1 MRKFFTQN
9 NVITHNTAHQC
20 HPELVSGSQKLRRF
34 RNEFGMTINNSS
46 LALGGRGG
54 KYHPET
60 LTRICNVHSSSRT
73 NSALSYRIQT
83 HTLRHSSVVRFVSQR
98 ERAKDEKN
106 LVPACL
112 NALVP
117 IKKKAA
123 FTLAE
128 VLITLGVIGVV
139 AAMTIP
145 TLTTKIREKVAAN
158 KLKDTY
164 AILAEA
170 YKLAVAENGP
180 AEGWD
185 IGDRDSQDGGKKLY
199 EIFKPHLKLS
209 QDCATN
215 NGCFYQGT
223 YKALFNNNWAW
234 QPSSHIPYSRCQ
246 LMNGVVLGFWSA
258 GSGCEWSSAD
268 SNLCGSIW
276 VDINGI
282 DQPNKAGEDF
292 FYFSISDKGIILP
305 NMGNTGTYNTKCKY
319 NDTSN
324 TNGGACTKWVIRK
337 GNFDYLRRD
346 ISEEAK
352 NI

>member
-1 MRKFFTQN
+1 MKRNKN
-9 NVITHNTAHQC
+9 HVITQAEQSVKQPSLGRVPLSLHSCQNPQ
-20 HPELVSGSQKLRRF
+20 
-34 RNEFGMTINNSS
+34 FGMTINN
-46 LALGGRGG
+46 
-54 KYHPET
+54 
-60 LTRICNVHSSSRT
+60 
-73 NSALSYRIQT
+73 NSNDK
-83 HTLRHSSVVRFVSQR
+83 
-98 ERAKDEKN
+98 KDNDDGKN
-106 LVPACL
+106 LFPYCL
-112 NALVP
+112 NSLLPKRKLAFTLAEGATHVAIPP
-117 IKKKAA
+117 IKGKFA

-128 VLITLGVIGVV
+128 VLITLGIIGIV
-139 AAMTIP
+139 AALTIP

-158 KLKDTY
+158 RLKDTY
-164 AILAEA
+164 AILSEA

-185 IGDRDSQDGGKKLY
+185 IGTRDSQEGGQKLY

-209 QDCATN
+209 QDCNTS
-215 NGCFYQGT
+215 NGCFYKGT

-234 QPSSHIPYSRCQ
+234 QPSSHGVYSRGQ

-276 VDINGI
+276 VDINGV
-282 DQPNKAGEDF
+282 DKPNKAGEDF

-305 NMGNTGTYNTKCKY
+305 NVGNTGYYSTKCKY

-352 NI
+352 NL